1 MKRLSYIILA
11 LLSIITAACSAD
23 DQFRVNGTIEG
34 KPTMNL
40 RAGYYADG
48 KYKTVITAV
57 REGEFEFFGSAG
69 QPSIL
74 EITDY
79 DYRPIARLYVVNGE
93 TYDVSLE
100 QGRPYSVKASG
111 NPVNERWSEFLRTNE
126 KSLLTDDANKTI
138 ASYVT
143 SHTDDIVS
151 TILMLTE
158 YNASVNIAEADSLF
172 SSITPAARPSSLTE
186 GYSFLMDRVAS
197 ALAGTEVPPMK
208 YLDRNDSLMSFNP
221 AKQEYSL
228 IVMSTQAN
236 SRTDSLIPV
245 LRRLSKKWPSK
256 RLQILDFSL
265 DSDTSAW
272 KRSAKRDSAT
282 WKQGWVAGGLAG
294 MSVDKLG
301 APSLPYL
308 IVCDSTGSQLL
319 RTPHTGV
326 AENYLNST
334 LSR

>member
-11 LLSIITAACSAD
+11 LLSIITAAGSAD

-126 KSLLTDDANKTI
+126 KSLLTAVPTKQ
-138 ASYVT
+138 SHHT
-143 SHTDDIVS
+143 SHRIPT
-151 TILMLTE
+151 TL
-158 YNASVNIAEADSLF
+158 YPLF
-172 SSITPAARPSSLTE
+172 SCSPNTMPRSISQRPIPCFPRLHLPLAR
-186 GYSFLMDRVAS
+186 
-197 ALAGTEVPPMK
+197 
-208 YLDRNDSLMSFNP
+208 
-221 AKQEYSL
+221 
-228 IVMSTQAN
+228 
-236 SRTDSLIPV
+236 
-245 LRRLSKKWPSK
+245 RRLQKDIHS
-256 RLQILDFSL
+256 
-265 DSDTSAW
+265 
-272 KRSAKRDSAT
+272 
-282 WKQGWVAGGLAG
+282 
-294 MSVDKLG
+294 
-301 APSLPYL
+301 
-308 IVCDSTGSQLL
+308 
-319 RTPHTGV
+319 
-326 AENYLNST
+326 
-334 LSR
+334 